1 MLSTFLFD
9 LDGTLLDSRKPFIIA
24 YNRALAK
31 NALPPLPAEESS
43 AIRILRQPADKIIM
57 ELVDEKRALDPRFVE
72 AFTEDLREAYGE
84 VYAAHTSLS
93 PFAKEVIVALKSNS
107 QKVGIVTSRFSFA
120 DYIVPLL
127 NNVGV
132 GKHIDIIVTSRDVVS
147 TKPSPEPFLLAAEKL
162 GKGVDECVVIGDSPE
177 DILAG
182 KAAGMLT
189 IAYTGGF
196 YGIEELSKYDFDLMI
211 DDLRKL
217 LALVNNPL

>member
-9 LDGTLLDSRKPFIIA
+9 LDGTLLDSKKPFIIA

-43 AIRILRQPADKIIM
+43 AIRILRQPADKILMDLI
-57 ELVDEKRALDPRFVE
+57 DEKKALDPRFVE

-93 PFAKEVIVALKSNS
+93 PFAKDVIVALKSNS
-107 QKVGIVTSRFSFA
+107 QKIGIVTSRFSFA
-120 DYIVPLL
+120 DYIVPAL
-127 NNVGV
+127 NQMGV
-132 GKHIDIIVTSRDVVS
+132 GKHIDIIVTSHDVVS

-162 GKGVDECVVIGDSPE
+162 GKGPEECVVIGDSPE

-196 YGIEELSKYDFDLMI
+196 YGIEELSRYDSDFMI